1 MSKITVENILS
12 QIVQLPPSEQIRL
25 RQLMDHQVEQKQK
38 LPKPPLDKR
47 VPPKPVPDRTSE
59 LRWILKHAREYI
71 GQWVAL
77 DGDRVIAHSPD
88 AQEVFAAV
96 DADGAYLPLIHFVE
110 DPDKHYLYF

>member
-12 QIVQLPPSEQIRL
+12 QIVLLPPPEQIRL
-25 RQLMDHQVEQKQK
+25 RQLMDQVEQKQK
-38 LPKPPLDKR
+38 PSKPPLDKR
-47 VPPKPVPDRTSE
+47 VPSKPVPDRTSE
-59 LRWILKHAREYI
+59 LRWIQKHAREYI

-96 DADGAYLPLIHFVE
+96 DADSAYLPLIHFVE